1 MMTRLRIPT
10 FAAIILFSSLAWTS
24 DRSDKVHSVESVKSQ
39 GLLSSPQ
46 PVGDWEIIS
55 KTCNLLPQ
63 PIVGTENIF
72 FRNGFFGQSYLQFED
87 MEKKCTQVQG
97 FDRVV
102 QSYSYDSDKYEED
115 STLISRVLRTVC
127 RSKVNGNIISDST
140 VALDIPSQ
148 TIRVL
153 LHEYTGMIEMNES
166 SFCKEGIL
174 HLEIQKRI
182 AHNIKLS
189 GFESEISLKL

>member
-1 MMTRLRIPT
+1 MIRISLYLLL
-10 FAAIILFSSLAWTS
+10 FLFSQVSLA
-24 DRSDKVHSVESVKSQ
+24 
-39 GLLSSPQ
+39 SSPQ
-46 PVGDWEIIS
+46 PDGDWKIMN

-63 PIVGTENIF
+63 TIAGTEHIF

-87 MEKKCTQVQG
+87 LEKKCTQVQG
-97 FDRVV
+97 FDRVI
-102 QSYSYDSDKYEED
+102 QSYSSDSDKYEEV

-127 RSKVNGNIISDST
+127 RSKANGNIISDNT
-140 VALDIPSQ
+140 VPLDTPSQ
-148 TIRVL
+148 TVSVV
-153 LHEYTGMIEMNES
+153 LHEYTGMIELDGS

-182 AHNIKLS
+182 AHNIKLD